1 MELKEEKEL
10 KELISKRDERM
21 AKLNQFIKGNK
32 IRYRFYRALKD
43 IDVRF
48 SDDKLICSIK
58 KGTNLIGVGYGIGS
72 NEFKKEIIFFTDVNE
87 LLKNKSIEFIND
99 PVESLKIAES
109 FNQFIIE
116 LEVFL
121 TSQVLTHLDLYE
133 EFLRIPDH
141 LKPKIRN
148 QIEEILK

>member
-1 MELKEEKEL
+1 MELKEKEELTNLITKKDEKM
-10 KELISKRDERM
+10 K
-21 AKLNQFIKGNK
+21 KLNQFIKGNK
-32 IRYRFYRALKD
+32 LRYRFYKSLKD
-43 IDVRF
+43 IDVKF
-48 SDDKLICSIK
+48 PDGEKICSIK
-58 KGTNLIGVGYGIGS
+58 KGTNLIGVGYGVGS
-72 NEFKKEIIFFTDVNE
+72 NEFKKEIYFFTNVNE

-99 PVESLKIAES
+99 PVESLKIAEN

-141 LKPKIRN
+141 LKPKVKN